1 MNPAGSNPASSNKE
15 QPMPGQHRLR
25 QYRVITL
32 ITLRAMLGRKRAL
45 LLAVPPLALI
55 AVALAMRA
63 GHPGHASWPA
73 AASAFEFSVVLPLTA
88 LVIGTGVLG
97 AEIDD
102 GTIITVLATPVR
114 RPVIIEAKYAVATAA
129 TIAIAAVPELLAGLI
144 AGGSRLAAGLF
155 AGAAAGAAIYSAL
168 FLALSVLSARAVAI
182 GLAYVLIWEG
192 LLANAVSGAR
202 LLSAGQYALGIAQAA
217 AHDPALGARLGVATS
232 AVMGALVIAAALTVA
247 SAGLAAFSLRG
258 EHA

>member
-1 MNPAGSNPASSNKE
+1 
-15 QPMPGQHRLR
+15 MPGHHRIR
-25 QYRVITL
+25 QYRVIAA

-45 LLAVPPLALI
+45 LLAVPPLVLI
-55 AVALAMRA
+55 AAALAMRA
-63 GHPGHASWPA
+63 GHHAGGAAWPA
-73 AASAFEFSVVLPLTA
+73 AASTFEFSVVLPLTA

-114 RPVIIEAKYAVATAA
+114 RQVIIEAKYAVAAAA

-144 AGGSRLAAGLF
+144 AGGPRLAAGLF
-155 AGAAAGAAIYSAL
+155 AGAAAGAAVYSAL

-192 LLANAVSGAR
+192 VLANAVSGAR

-217 AHDPALGARLGVATS
+217 AHDPALGARLGAATS

-247 SAGLAAFSLRG
+247 SVRLGSFSLQG
-258 EHA
+258 ENA